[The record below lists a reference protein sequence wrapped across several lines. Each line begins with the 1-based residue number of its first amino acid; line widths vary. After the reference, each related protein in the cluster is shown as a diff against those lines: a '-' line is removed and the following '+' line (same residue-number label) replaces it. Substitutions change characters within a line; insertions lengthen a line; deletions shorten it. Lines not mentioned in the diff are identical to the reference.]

1 MSESIINT
9 SSLTIPVD
17 SEHGALRLSVVGI
30 FVGVWIITF
39 AIANSVITN
48 EGFNLIALI
57 IAVVVAG
64 LVARGSEQVLQK
76 RWPSGRV
83 VEMNA
88 NTIELTSKGKLQDK
102 INAQEPFGILMWRF
116 QTKKRSRVPKGWFV
130 IACALEQDDTYLAVY
145 TFASPSDTEL
155 LQKRFKFTTLAT
167 EKEAN
172 AKDVRQDSLRFA
184 GEQRRLKL
192 AETFRWNSGA
202 EMSYADFETFM
213 GRLSGQ
219 FSQWMPLNR

>member
-9 SSLTIPVD
+9 PSLTIPVD

-30 FVGVWIITF
+30 FVGIWLVIF
-39 AIANSVITN
+39 AVSNRLVTS
-48 EGFNLIALI
+48 EGFNLIAFFL
-57 IAVVVAG
+57 AFVVAG
-64 LVARGSEQVLQK
+64 VATRVSEQYLQK

-88 NTIELTSKGKLQDK
+88 DSIEVRSKTKVQDK
-102 INAQEPFGILMWRF
+102 IDAREPFSVLLWRF

-130 IACALEQDDTYLAVY
+130 IACALEQDDTYLSVY
-145 TFASPSDTEL
+145 TFASPTDAEM
-155 LQKRFKFTTLAT
+155 LQKQFKFTTLAS
-167 EKEAN
+167 EKNAN

-202 EMSYADFETFM
+202 EMSMADFETFLN
-213 GRLSGQ
+213 RLNGQ
-219 FSQWMPLNR
+219 FSQWMPSNR